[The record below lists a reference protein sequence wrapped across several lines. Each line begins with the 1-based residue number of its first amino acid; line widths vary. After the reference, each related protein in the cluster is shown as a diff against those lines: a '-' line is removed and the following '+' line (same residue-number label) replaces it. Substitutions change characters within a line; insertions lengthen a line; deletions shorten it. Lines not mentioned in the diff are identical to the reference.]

1 MKKLLSILL
10 VMAFV
15 LCFVSCGA
23 SGGKATTSTQKN
35 AGTEIQKI
43 VYSYATFNNIPT
55 QENLKGVEDEINSIT
70 RDKIGVE
77 VSLRPIAISEY
88 AQTVSLALQG
98 GEQIDL
104 FESLGDYN
112 VSVST
117 SKAYDITN
125 MVDSCAPEAKKTI
138 GEEFLKACVKDGKLY
153 GLPTLKP
160 YALTPMVIYKQEIAD
175 ELNIDMTQVKSVY
188 DLTDILRKVKKAK
201 PDITPLVPVQGGQSG
216 LGNCVGD
223 VDFLS
228 DSYMTPNGVL
238 IGNNLKVENFY
249 NTEIFA
255 KLCDLSRTWYKEGL
269 IMQDAATTTSSA
281 AELMSASN
289 SFCYV
294 AAYSY
299 PPEDTAASLEGQ
311 VGAKIGAVQIGNA
324 YLDTS
329 AINALTWMVAST
341 SKAPEAALKFL
352 NLTFTD
358 PEIINLLIY
367 GIKDRD
373 YIKDADGFVSY
384 PSGQDAA
391 TVPYTAQ
398 LSCGTLGN
406 FFLMDPMAGTKKESL
421 VWEQAQNKAAT
432 KSAAMGFTF
441 DASGVKTE
449 YTAVNNTIERYLPG
463 LWCGSVDPIT
473 TIPEFVKTLEASGIN
488 KIIEAKQLQLDEW
501 KKAN

>member
-15 LCFVSCGA
+15 LSFVSCGA

-311 VGAKIGAVQIGNA
+311 
-324 YLDTS
+324 
-329 AINALTWMVAST
+329 
-341 SKAPEAALKFL
+341 
-352 NLTFTD
+352 
-358 PEIINLLIY
+358 
-367 GIKDRD
+367 
-373 YIKDADGFVSY
+373 
-384 PSGQDAA
+384 
-391 TVPYTAQ
+391 
-398 LSCGTLGN
+398 
-406 FFLMDPMAGTKKESL
+406 
-421 VWEQAQNKAAT
+421 
-432 KSAAMGFTF
+432 
-441 DASGVKTE
+441 
-449 YTAVNNTIERYLPG
+449 
-463 LWCGSVDPIT
+463 
-473 TIPEFVKTLEASGIN
+473 
-488 KIIEAKQLQLDEW
+488 
-501 KKAN
+501 